1 MSDMENYLLSAL
13 FFLLL
18 CGLFYS
24 IKLARKKKAMN
35 AREGHVFRILG
46 LAQSQYEMFNI
57 KMNTPGVTRNGLSA
71 MLHAIDQKGLQ
82 MTVQDYV
89 TEDWEGKPV
98 EVFFRTR
105 NPEGPVFYV
114 FSSKILKIHPDYEN
128 STLVCQVPE
137 NLRVEKKRHFIRVQ
151 PQKSDIRVI
160 GVWPMQA
167 GQTLPSATNEI
178 GTPLTHYRPGMPDE
192 PVQVENISASGLAL
206 RFPYGENGKPAIELA
221 KGAQLLCLVV
231 YVHEETDKPI
241 AFWCTGEIMNSRIDD
256 GPHKALVLGL
266 EFTNWAVLE
275 KGTSEIHWTHSS
287 PTRGV
292 RPIEQWVGIL
302 DKQKSGKII
311 N

>member
-24 IKLARKKKAMN
+24 IKLARKKKVLN
-35 AREGHVFRILG
+35 AQESFVHKALS
-46 LAQSQYEMFNI
+46 LAQSQYEIFNI
-57 KMNTPGVTRNGLSA
+57 KLNTPGMARNGLSA
-71 MLHAIDQKGLQ
+71 MLHSIDAKS
-82 MTVQDYV
+82 MEMVVQDYV
-89 TEDWEGKPV
+89 TEDWDGKPV
-98 EVFFRTR
+98 EVFFRTK

-114 FSSKILKIHPDYEN
+114 FNSKILKIQSDYGN
-128 STLVCQVPE
+128 SRLVCALPQ

-151 PQKSDIRVI
+151 PQKDDIRVI

-167 GQTLPSATNEI
+167 GQTLPAATNEI

-206 RFPYGENGKPAIELA
+206 RFLYGDDDKPAVELS

-231 YVHEETDKPI
+231 YVHEESEKPI
-241 AFWCTGEIMNSRIDD
+241 AFWCTGEVMNSRVTD
-256 GPHKALVLGL
+256 GPQKALVLGL
-266 EFTNWAVLE
+266 EFTNWAILE
-275 KGTSEIHWTHSS
+275 QGTSEIHWAHSS

-292 RPIEQWVGIL
+292 RPIAQWVGII
-302 DKQKSGKII
+302 DKRSAEKL
-311 N
+311 